1 MANEYV
7 VTSLVAEVLSSPD
20 PQATKAQFTSFAIEV
35 LRTIDTYVPPVPRR
49 GQTINVN

>member
-7 VTSLVAEVLSSPD
+7 VTSLAAEVLSNPE
-20 PQATKAQFTSFAIEV
+20 PQATKAQVTTFAIEV
-35 LRTIDTYVPPVPRR
+35 LRTINLYVPPTPRR

>member
-7 VTSLVAEVLSSPD
+7 VSSLSAEVLSSPE
-20 PQATKAQFTSFAIEV
+20 PQATKAKVTHFAIEV
-35 LRTIDTYVPPVPRR
+35 LRTIDIYVPPIPRR